1 MEIYHHQILI
11 LQVTSTPQEVI
22 LIQERL
28 VAAMVYLVKQVRL
41 KIQPLLALN
50 NILKVR
56 VKKIKTNS
64 SKLRKL
70 QIIIST
76 LGLDLRGRH
85 RMEGEL
91 V

>member
-1 MEIYHHQILI
+1 
-11 LQVTSTPQEVI
+11 
-22 LIQERL
+22 
-28 VAAMVYLVKQVRL
+28 MVYLVKQVKL